1 LTVLKKKT
9 ELMLLPML
17 NNGRTLSVQSS
28 SSFSALPPYITPG
41 RQAAC
46 TTNDTTRTRCSS
58 LFEMMAA
65 AAVTRR
71 VNAIASLHVEATNG
85 ADEESRRSSSGA
97 DDSPVAKRI
106 NDAAAKDNDVWVAA
120 QEGDMPAGNSSQP
133 LLFRTMKV
141 KGSILHPY
149 RLLCH
154 FGRPK
159 CKTVRSYV
167 PMVCTNE

>member
-1 LTVLKKKT
+1 
-9 ELMLLPML
+9 
-17 NNGRTLSVQSS
+17 
-28 SSFSALPPYITPG
+28 
-41 RQAAC
+41 
-46 TTNDTTRTRCSS
+46 
-58 LFEMMAA
+58 MMAE

-71 VNAIASLHVEATNG
+71 VNAIASLHVDATNG
-85 ADEESRRSSSGA
+85 ADEESRRSSSAA
-97 DDSPVAKRI
+97 DDSPLTKRI
-106 NDAAAKDNDVWVAA
+106 NAAAKDNDVWVAV

-159 CKTVRSYV
+159 CKTVHS
-167 PMVCTNE
+167 